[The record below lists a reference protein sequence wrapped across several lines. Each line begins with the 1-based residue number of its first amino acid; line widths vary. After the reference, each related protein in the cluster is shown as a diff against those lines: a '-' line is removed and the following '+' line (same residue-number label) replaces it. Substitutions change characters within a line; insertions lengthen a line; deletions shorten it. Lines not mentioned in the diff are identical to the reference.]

1 MISHNNYLVQVFFFA
16 SSWPWTVLEKTQ
28 KDWNSIRAPIFRQ
41 IVEKLFPSSNVAKLN
56 WKAYLYNIGT
66 FFSIIQL
73 LKTVKRPKLLSPKHT
88 SENEK
93 YLDLKYK
100 WEKKLSNAAKYPICI
115 LAKAQTSI
123 FSCFWGIFY
132 SQWYCPLIIAWF
144 SFAFVAHVILVLDHC
159 IHQKLDTIFDHQ
171 VILKPKKSSLIVQK

>member
-66 FFSIIQL
+66 FLVLYNFWKLSKGQNCFRQNTHQKMRNIL
-73 LKTVKRPKLLSPKHT
+73 TSKT
-88 SENEK
+88 NEK
-93 YLDLKYK
+93 
-100 WEKKLSNAAKYPICI
+100 KKLSNAAKYPICI

-144 SFAFVAHVILVLDHC
+144 SFAFVAHIILVLDHC

-171 VILKPKKSSLIVQK
+171 VILKRNHFF